1 MLFLFSGKYRN
12 LARSVLGIALVV
24 IGLLIHHG
32 IVLVVVG
39 AILVLWGAF
48 GTLAMLRRRG
58 SAPTEPGQGSKNG
71 WV

>member
-1 MLFLFSGKYRN
+1 MLFLFSGKYRD

-32 IVLVVVG
+32 IVLVVIG
-39 AILVLWGAF
+39 AVLAVWGAY

-58 SAPTEPGQGSKNG
+58 SGPAEPRQDSKNG
-71 WV
+71 WA